1 MLVLFLNKF
10 DKYWDGKLDQLR
22 KAFPGHDFVS
32 YLDHKDPKELLPEA
46 DVLVK
51 GSLSKEELT
60 KAVKLKA
67 VFVPWTGVD
76 GLPLNELK
84 KRSIILA
91 NNHGNAEVVAERA
104 IALAMAVTGRVVE
117 LHKNLEKGVWLGRP
131 SSKEFTWFSILERK
145 CAILGLGQIGQKIAG
160 FLKAFRCRINGFKKE
175 PSGSYPGIDFITND
189 IKQAVRGAELVFVA
203 LPLTSATF
211 GIVNQEVLDAMGSA
225 YLINIS
231 RGKVVEEKAL
241 AESLMSGKLAG
252 AAIDVWYDYPSID
265 RPVTLPSRY
274 PIHTLPNV
282 VLSPHV
288 GSWTTESMQAM
299 VDETVESIGHYLLT
313 GNPIDIV
320 DLEKMY

>member
-1 MLVLFLNKF
+1 VLVLFLNKF

-32 YLDHKDPKELLPEA
+32 YLDHNDPKELLPEA

-104 IALAMAVTGRVVE
+104 IAVAMAVTGRVVE

-203 LPLTSATF
+203 LPLTSATL

-299 VDETVESIGHYLLT
+299 VDGTVESIGHYLLT

>member
-1 MLVLFLNKF
+1 VLVLFLNKF

-160 FLKAFRCRINGFKKE
+160 FLKAFRCRINGFKKG

-203 LPLTSATF
+203 LPLTSETF

>member
-22 KAFPGHDFVS
+22 NAFPGHDFVS

-203 LPLTSATF
+203 LPLTSATL

-299 VDETVESIGHYLLT
+299 VDGTVESIGHYLLT

>member
-203 LPLTSATF
+203 LPLTSETF

>member
-22 KAFPGHDFVS
+22 KAFPGHSFVS

-51 GSLSKEELT
+51 GSLGKEELA

-76 GLPLNELK
+76 GLPLTELK

-117 LHKNLEKGVWLGRP
+117 LHKNLERGVWLGRP
-131 SSKEFTWFSILERK
+131 SSKELTWFSMIGRK
-145 CAILGLGQIGQKIAG
+145 CAILGLGQIGQKIAT

-175 PSGSYPGIDFITND
+175 PTGDYPGIDFLTND
-189 IKQAVRGAELVFVA
+189 IIQAVTGAELVFVA
-203 LPLTSATF
+203 LPLTSETF
-211 GIVNQEVLDAMGSA
+211 AIVNQEVLDAMGSA

-231 RGKVVEEKAL
+231 RGKVVEERAL

-274 PIHTLPNV
+274 PIHMLPNV
-282 VLSPHV
+282 VISPHV

-299 VDETVESIGHYLLT
+299 VDETVEIIGHYLLT
-313 GNPIDIV
+313 GNPIDVV
-320 DLEKMY
+320 DLEKAY

>member
-160 FLKAFRCRINGFKKE
+160 FLKAFRCRINGFKKG

-203 LPLTSATF
+203 LPLTSETF

-299 VDETVESIGHYLLT
+299 VDGTVESIGHYLLT

>member
-1 MLVLFLNKF
+1 M
-10 DKYWDGKLDQLR
+10 
-22 KAFPGHDFVS
+22 
-32 YLDHKDPKELLPEA
+32 
-46 DVLVK
+46 
-51 GSLSKEELT
+51 T
-60 KAVKLKA
+60 
-67 VFVPWTGVD
+67 
-76 GLPLNELK
+76 
-84 KRSIILA
+84 
-91 NNHGNAEVVAERA
+91 
-104 IALAMAVTGRVVE
+104 
-117 LHKNLEKGVWLGRP
+117 
-131 SSKEFTWFSILERK
+131 
-145 CAILGLGQIGQKIAG
+145 
-160 FLKAFRCRINGFKKE
+160 
-175 PSGSYPGIDFITND
+175 
-189 IKQAVRGAELVFVA
+189 GAELVFVA
-203 LPLTSATF
+203 LPLTSETF
-211 GIVNQEVLDAMGSA
+211 AIVNQEVLDAMGSA

-299 VDETVESIGHYLLT
+299 VDGTVESIGHYLLT

>member
-1 MLVLFLNKF
+1 
-10 DKYWDGKLDQLR
+10 
-22 KAFPGHDFVS
+22 
-32 YLDHKDPKELLPEA
+32 
-46 DVLVK
+46 
-51 GSLSKEELT
+51 
-60 KAVKLKA
+60 
-67 VFVPWTGVD
+67 
-76 GLPLNELK
+76 
-84 KRSIILA
+84 
-91 NNHGNAEVVAERA
+91 
-104 IALAMAVTGRVVE
+104 
-117 LHKNLEKGVWLGRP
+117 
-131 SSKEFTWFSILERK
+131 
-145 CAILGLGQIGQKIAG
+145 
-160 FLKAFRCRINGFKKE
+160 
-175 PSGSYPGIDFITND
+175 
-189 IKQAVRGAELVFVA
+189 
-203 LPLTSATF
+203 LTSATL

-299 VDETVESIGHYLLT
+299 VDGTVESIGHYLLT

>member
-1 MLVLFLNKF
+1 VLVLFLNKF

-203 LPLTSATF
+203 LPLTSETF

>member
-32 YLDHKDPKELLPEA
+32 YLDHNDPKELLPEA

-117 LHKNLEKGVWLGRP
+117 LHKNLERGVWLGRP

-175 PSGSYPGIDFITND
+175 PSGSYPGLDFITND

-203 LPLTSATF
+203 LPLTSETL

>member
-160 FLKAFRCRINGFKKE
+160 FLKAFRCRINGFKKG

-203 LPLTSATF
+203 LPLTSETF